1 LVLIQRTS
9 GAQGL
14 GQLAERLGV
23 AKRLR
28 FLPVVSSDDLVS
40 LLQAARALLQ
50 RRSSKA
56 SASPRWRRWLAAAR
70 DWQRYA
76 RFGGVLGGA
85 GLHAKVGD
93 AAALGDALTRLQT
106 AGVAED
112 LRQRGLDRAQQF
124 SWQRTAA
131 ETLDVYREAAA
142 AHAVGKSGEA
152 GA

>member
-1 LVLIQRTS
+1 
-9 GAQGL
+9 
-14 GQLAERLGV
+14 LGV
-23 AKRLR
+23 AERLR

-50 RRSSKA
+50 PSIVEG
-56 SASPRWRRWLAAAR
+56 
-70 DWQRYA
+70 
-76 RFGGVLGGA
+76 FGIPALEAMACGCPVIGSDTPALVEVLGGA

-106 AGVAED
+106 AGVAEE
-112 LRQRGLDRAQQF
+112 LRQRGLERAQQF
-124 SWQRTAA
+124 SWERTAA

-142 AHAVGKSGEA
+142 AHATGKRGEA